1 MREML
6 ARTDH
11 DFVLEE
17 QRPRRAAKRTRRL
30 AMFRTLFRN
39 PGRTVVGA
47 SAAAVGVAIIVN
59 ALALQGG
66 PHPAPFFKPARE
78 VKEQPA
84 PLPPA
89 RPANLAQPSAPA
101 DGERQAAAAQPA
113 TAPTVTQPSPPAP
126 INAVPSNAVPAAVP
140 LPPRIQRHAA
150 TTAAPPPAVQS
161 PGSPVVPAPPVP
173 PANIPIVARDPI
185 ADMLRGGG
193 QSGGTTEIPRQEP
206 TRQVLA
212 AQRALNKLNYGPIK
226 PDGLSGPGT
235 RQAIERF
242 EKDRKLPVTGE
253 ASGRTAR
260 ELAAASGIAMD

>member
-39 PGRTVVGA
+39 PGRTIVGA

-66 PHPAPFFKPARE
+66 PHPAPLFKPARE

-84 PLPPA
+84 PMPPA
-89 RPANLAQPSAPA
+89 RPSNLAQSAPSAAPSAAPA
-101 DGERQAAAAQPA
+101 EVERPVAATQAA
-113 TAPTVTQPSPPAP
+113 PAP
-126 INAVPSNAVPAAVP
+126 SAQQAMTQSSSAPPAVP
-140 LPPRIQRHAA
+140 LPPRIQRQAGSPA
-150 TTAAPPPAVQS
+150 PAPQPSTAALQ
-161 PGSPVVPAPPVP
+161 APPVP
-173 PANIPIVARDPI
+173 PANIPNVARDPI
-185 ADMLRGGG
+185 ADMLRGGAS
-193 QSGGTTEIPRQEP
+193 SGGTTEIPRQEP

-226 PDGLSGPGT
+226 PDGLFGPGT

-253 ASGRTAR
+253 ATGRTAR

>member
-66 PHPAPFFKPARE
+66 PHPAPFFKPTRE

-89 RPANLAQPSAPA
+89 RPVNLAQPSATAEP
-101 DGERQAAAAQPA
+101 ERQAATTQPA
-113 TAPTVTQPSPPAP
+113 SAPPAP
-126 INAVPSNAVPAAVP
+126 QSASPTSMNAAPPNAVPATVP

-150 TTAAPPPAVQS
+150 TAPAAGVQPPSPSAVAS
-161 PGSPVVPAPPVP
+161 PPVP
-173 PANIPIVARDPI
+173 PANIPNVARDQI
-185 ADMLRGGG
+185 ADMLRGGS

-226 PDGLSGPGT
+226 PDGLFGPGT

-260 ELAAASGIAMD
+260 ELAAASGIAVD

>member
-1 MREML
+1 VREML

-30 AMFRTLFRN
+30 AMLRTLFRS
-39 PGRTVVGA
+39 PGRTIVGA

-66 PHPAPFFKPARE
+66 PHPAPFFKPAKE
-78 VKEQPA
+78 VKEQAA

-89 RPANLAQPSAPA
+89 RPANLAPVASES
-101 DGERQAAAAQPA
+101 ERQAAVTPPPASSQPAQPQAAQ
-113 TAPTVTQPSPPAP
+113 QLSG
-126 INAVPSNAVPAAVP
+126 AVPAAVP
-140 LPPRIQRHAA
+140 LPPRVQRQA
-150 TTAAPPPAVQS
+150 AAPA
-161 PGSPVVPAPPVP
+161 PAPAAHQPTTGAQLSPPIP
-173 PANIPIVARDPI
+173 PANIPNVARDPI
-185 ADMLRGGG
+185 ADVLRGGP
-193 QSGGTTEIPRQEP
+193 SAGGTTEIVRQEP

-212 AQRALNKLNYGPIK
+212 AQRALNKLSYGPIK
-226 PDGLSGPGT
+226 PDGLFGPGT

-253 ASGRTAR
+253 VTGRTAR